1 MDKSE
6 LLLEKVYPACPAC
19 PVRRYDCIRVVER
32 RTENGNWE
40 PEKGMN
46 RKIEKFEDIEVWK
59 DGMNL
64 TVELY
69 KLLSGCRDF
78 GFRDQLQRAAVSIPS
93 NIAEGYERNTNKEYI
108 QFLYIAKGS
117 CGELRTQLYLAEKLG
132 YITSENAN
140 QLINKTRKISSML
153 YNLIKTRKEKF

>member
-1 MDKSE
+1 
-6 LLLEKVYPACPAC
+6 V
-19 PVRRYDCIRVVER
+19 
-32 RTENGNWE
+32 
-40 PEKGMN
+40 
-46 RKIEKFEDIEVWK
+46 KI
-59 DGMNL
+59 L
-64 TVELY
+64 TWLT
-69 KLLSGCRDF
+69 KILCTN
-78 GFRDQLQRAAVSIPS
+78 IPQGR
-93 NIAEGYERNTNKEYI
+93 GYERNTNKEYI

>member
-1 MDKSE
+1 MEIENRNQETGLPKPNTRHPKKNDRKRE
-6 LLLEKVYPACPAC
+6 
-19 PVRRYDCIRVVER
+19 IGER
-32 RTENGNWE
+32 RTET
-40 PEKGMN
+40 GMSS
-46 RKIEKFEDIEVWK
+46 KIEKFEDIEVWK

-64 TVELY
+64 TAELY

-78 GFRDQLQRAAVSIPS
+78 GFRDQIQRASVSIPS

-140 QLINKTRKISSML
+140 HLINKTRKISSML

>member
-1 MDKSE
+1 MS
-6 LLLEKVYPACPAC
+6 
-19 PVRRYDCIRVVER
+19 
-32 RTENGNWE
+32 
-40 PEKGMN
+40 

-59 DGMNL
+59 EGMNL

-140 QLINKTRKISSML
+140 QMINKTRKISSMI

>member
-1 MDKSE
+1 MHLS
-6 LLLEKVYPACPAC
+6 
-19 PVRRYDCIRVVER
+19 VE
-32 RTENGNWE
+32 
-40 PEKGMN
+40 
-46 RKIEKFEDIEVWK
+46 IYQLF
-59 DGMNL
+59 
-64 TVELY
+64 
-69 KLLSGCRDF
+69 SGCRDF

-140 QLINKTRKISSML
+140 QLINKTRKISLML

>member
-1 MDKSE
+1 MHLS
-6 LLLEKVYPACPAC
+6 
-19 PVRRYDCIRVVER
+19 VE
-32 RTENGNWE
+32 
-40 PEKGMN
+40 
-46 RKIEKFEDIEVWK
+46 IYQLF
-59 DGMNL
+59 
-64 TVELY
+64 
-69 KLLSGCRDF
+69 SGCRDF